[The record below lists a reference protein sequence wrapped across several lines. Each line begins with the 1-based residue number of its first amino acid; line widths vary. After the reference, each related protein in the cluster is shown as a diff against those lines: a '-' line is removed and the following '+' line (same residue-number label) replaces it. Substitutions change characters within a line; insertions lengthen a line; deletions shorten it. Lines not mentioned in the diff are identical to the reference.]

1 MAECI
6 VIGLP
11 IDISG
16 AGYIISYKIIYI
28 LIIMRRIMSQELKVK
43 EQFQPDSLPGIFQLI
58 EQIEK
63 KLSQMKRQTT
73 HAAGLT
79 PSQFVVL
86 STLWDGDG
94 IPFKDLAAANWC
106 TRPTMTG
113 IVDTLEK
120 KGLVTRQP
128 NPDDRRS
135 LLVRLTDSGRALQ
148 RTTRSMDVVF
158 QNWCDGLNASET
170 KQLSELLQKLNASLS

>member
-1 MAECI
+1 M
-6 VIGLP
+6 VQKP
-11 IDISG
+11 
-16 AGYIISYKIIYI
+16 KI
-28 LIIMRRIMSQELKVK
+28 K
-43 EQFQPDSLPGIFQLI
+43 EQFQPDSLPGVFQLI

-63 KLSQMKRQTT
+63 KLNQMKRQTT

-86 STLWDGDG
+86 STLWGRDG

-128 NPDDRRS
+128 NPEDRRS
-135 LLVRLTDSGRALQ
+135 LLVCLTDNGRALQ
-148 RTTRSMDVVF
+148 RTTRSMDAIF
-158 QNWCDGLNASET
+158 QNCCDGLNASET
-170 KQLSELLQKLNASLS
+170 RQLSELLKKLDASLS